1 MRYPVAVH
9 KDKES
14 DFGVSVPDLPGC
26 FSAGSTFDE
35 ALDSVREAILCH
47 IEGLFQD
54 HETLPAP
61 LLIDEHMHN
70 PDYSDVFSWAAVE
83 VDIST
88 LSGKTKRVNIT
99 MPESILSRIDEVADN
114 RSAFLAEAALEKMSR
129 TG

>member
-9 KDKES
+9 RDAGT

-54 HETLPAP
+54 KEPLPSP
-61 LLIDEHMHN
+61 LLIDEHMQN
-70 PDYSDVFSWAAVE
+70 PDYADVLSWAVVE
-83 VDIST
+83 VDISA

-99 MPESILSRIDEVADN
+99 IPEGILSRIDEVSDN
-114 RSAFLAEAALEKMSR
+114 RSAFLAEAAIEKMSR
-129 TG
+129 IG

>member
-9 KDKES
+9 RDPGT

-47 IEGLFQD
+47 LEGLFQD
-54 HETLPAP
+54 KEPLPSP
-61 LLIDEHMHN
+61 LLIDEHLHN
-70 PDYSDVFSWAAVE
+70 PDYADVLSWAVVE
-83 VDIST
+83 VDISA

-99 MPESILSRIDEVADN
+99 IPEGILSRIDEVSDN
-114 RSAFLAEAALEKMSR
+114 RSAFLAEAAIEKMSR